1 MLTRTDVTMLDVLVG
16 LQYPTPAKDERV
28 SMSTN
33 QPAASFFDELATFFA
48 SGPSPSAILEFR
60 PSPAT
65 VERAR
70 QLLELNRSG
79 TLDEASRIE
88 LDQFEMAESLMRLV
102 KARIHAGQARERS

>member
-1 MLTRTDVTMLDVLVG
+1 MTMLSVLVG
-16 LQYPTPAKDERV
+16 LQQLQCLTPIEDEKV

-33 QPAASFFDELATFFA
+33 QPAASLFYELATFFA

-65 VERAR
+65 VERAG

-79 TLDEASRIE
+79 TLDEASRLE

-102 KARIHAGQARERS
+102 KARIRAGIF